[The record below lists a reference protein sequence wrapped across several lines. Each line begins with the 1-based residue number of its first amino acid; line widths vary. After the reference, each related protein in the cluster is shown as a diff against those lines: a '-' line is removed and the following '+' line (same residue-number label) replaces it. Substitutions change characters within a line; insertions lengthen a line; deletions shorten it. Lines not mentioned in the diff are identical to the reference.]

1 MSEHTNQTP
10 NPITA
15 RTAETI
21 AAEINGIKEQV
32 RATVVT
38 GAIEIGR
45 RLKEVKSLIPY
56 GEWGAWLQTNVD
68 YSERTAQN
76 MMRIADEYGRTDP
89 QALADLSLTQAV
101 LLLGVPAEDREAF
114 ARDNDLEDMTTREL
128 QAAIDALKADKA
140 KMQLTIEEL
149 MQAQDKAD
157 DYKQAQQ
164 QSEARAAEAEKALE
178 DARRQL
184 HDAETR
190 HAAALKAEQ
199 DKKTGAQ
206 AEKDKLAKERNE
218 ARQKLEE
225 INRKVARLE
234 TELTEAREQVRTVET
249 VPPSVAEELAA
260 LRRKAAQSG
269 AETEVRTA
277 YDVLRE
283 AYDRLTVRLADMEQ
297 EAPEQ
302 AAKYRMAFGRG
313 LRTMAEQVEQSEEA

>member
-149 MQAQDKAD
+149 MQGQDKAD
-157 DYKQAQQ
+157 GYKQAQQ
-164 QSEARAAEAEKALE
+164 QSEAKAAEAEKALE

-218 ARQKLEE
+218 ARQKIEE

-234 TELTEAREQVRTVET
+234 TELTEAREQ

-283 AYDRLTVRLADMEQ
+283 AYDRLTARLTAMEQ
-297 EAPEQ
+297 EDPEQ

-313 LRTMAEQVEQSEEA
+313 LRTMAEQVEG

>member
-149 MQAQDKAD
+149 MQGQDKAD
-157 DYKQAQQ
+157 GYKQAQQ
-164 QSEARAAEAEKALE
+164 QSEAKAAEAQKALE

-218 ARQKLEE
+218 ARQKIEE

-234 TELTEAREQVRTVET
+234 TELTEAREQ

-283 AYDRLTVRLADMEQ
+283 AYDRLTVRLAAMEQ
-297 EAPEQ
+297 EDPEQ
-302 AAKYRMAFGRG
+302 AAKYRTAFGRG
-313 LRTMAEQVEQSEEA
+313 LRTMAEQVEGGAAG